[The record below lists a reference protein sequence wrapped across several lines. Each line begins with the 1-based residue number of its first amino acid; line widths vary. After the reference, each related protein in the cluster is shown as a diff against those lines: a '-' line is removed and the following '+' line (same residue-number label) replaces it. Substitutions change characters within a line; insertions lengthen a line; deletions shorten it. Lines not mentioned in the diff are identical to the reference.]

1 MKSVADHPEDRATRS
16 STLLAFDALSGNAF
30 VREAEMVRTES
41 NPTGLLPFSSHTL
54 WRKVREGSFPHP
66 LKLAPRVT
74 AWRVSDVRSWMEAI
88 SK

>member
-1 MKSVADHPEDRATRS
+1 MKSVVNHPKDRAPRS
-16 STLLAFDALSGNAF
+16 SKPLAFDALPGNAF
-30 VREAEMVRTES
+30 LREAEMVRSES
-41 NPTGLLPFSSHTL
+41 NPTGLFPFSSHTL
-54 WRKVREGSFPHP
+54 WRKVREGSFPQP